1 MTVSQILDLIITVS
15 SVALVVIVAVYT
27 KHKIE
32 IDKKAQTGNLMA
44 RAEQVVARAV
54 EPLVYQA
61 EKDGGTGEEKFTQVL
76 NSILMILDIAH
87 LPHPTAQY
95 LHGEIEKSVAA
106 MKQAQ
111 GLIDAVDGKKI
122 ADTVANIQK
131 KADKNA

>member
-1 MTVSQILDLIITVS
+1 MTVNQILDLIINIS

-95 LHGEIEKSVAA
+95 LHGEIEKSVTA

-111 GLIDAVDGKKI
+111 GLIDAVDGKN
-122 ADTVANIQK
+122 TVEASK
-131 KADKNA
+131 KDDKNA